1 MDGKER
7 AGWGMF
13 SHGRQGEGQGSRCGV
28 AADESGNQDG
38 GQSPS
43 KTGWEEFRIQEMFGS
58 QEGVVSGL
66 WAQVGERDWS
76 PGMGGDHRSG
86 RDQEGRRGCEGVRRE
101 WRGVSIMARARP
113 KMKGAAPSKEGRT
126 KTWWP
131 LGQVRPHG
139 HGRLP
144 RSPPPVRSH
153 PGFGDRLEHHRPLT
167 PGLRPLGQRQRLP
180 GPPLPPRRPGSRPFP
195 RRAEPRCSSAP
206 RPALFPAAPASLL
219 PIARLSASTAATPER
234 PRLAP
239 LTSSQQPLPR

>member
-1 MDGKER
+1 MPSFKFCEVLRRILRTKQDGSGSSEAMEGSGRWQDRSRYKREKL
-7 AGWGMF
+7 AGLACLLLLVCRWMWRRKCGGP
-13 SHGRQGEGQGSRCGV
+13 GRGVGEGTEMGS
-28 AADESGNQDG
+28 
-38 GQSPS
+38 
-43 KTGWEEFRIQEMFGS
+43 
-58 QEGVVSGL
+58 
-66 WAQVGERDWS
+66 
-76 PGMGGDHRSG
+76 
-86 RDQEGRRGCEGVRRE
+86 
-101 WRGVSIMARARP
+101 RGVSIMARARP

-167 PGLRPLGQRQRLP
+167 PGLRPLGQRRRLP

-195 RRAEPRCSSAP
+195 RLAEPRCSSAP

-239 LTSSQQPLPR
+239 LTFSQQPLPR

>member
-1 MDGKER
+1 MKNAQFQILRGLATHPAHEAR
-7 AGWGMF
+7 RIWF
-13 SHGRQGEGQGSRCGV
+13 FRSNGRVGAMARQVTLQEGETRRPCLPPASGLQADVAEEMRGSGRGVGEGTEMGS
-28 AADESGNQDG
+28 
-38 GQSPS
+38 
-43 KTGWEEFRIQEMFGS
+43 
-58 QEGVVSGL
+58 
-66 WAQVGERDWS
+66 
-76 PGMGGDHRSG
+76 
-86 RDQEGRRGCEGVRRE
+86 
-101 WRGVSIMARARP
+101 RGVSIMARARP

-206 RPALFPAAPASLL
+206 GPALFPAAPASLL